1 MNTVLKTLIAA
12 ALAATFGMA
21 NAAGTASLG
30 TGGYAENFDSMG
42 TASATPN
49 GWSVFVGAAGTDKY
63 TWETAIALDGVA
75 NMVAAPAALSVRTS
89 NFSSSTT
96 GNNGFNAFLPGDTA
110 DRILATSP
118 TSIAGTALQ
127 LTLQNDTGSSFS
139 QLALSYDIYRFRTV
153 SSAEVLPGYGL
164 FYSLD
169 GASWSNAAAFN
180 PTAAQM
186 PHNATGATT
195 MSGTLDLG
203 TSIASGST
211 VYLRWIDDNGTPTSP
226 DQAIGLNNL
235 TIAAMPVPEPE
246 SYAMLLAGLGLIG
259 FAARRRKSA

>member
-12 ALAATFGMA
+12 SLAASVGMA
-21 NAAGTASLG
+21 HAAGAASL
-30 TGGYAENFDSMG
+30 TAGGYGENFNSMG
-42 TASATPN
+42 TSSTITN
-49 GWSVFVGAAGTDKY
+49 GWSVYVGASGTDKY
-63 TWETAIALDGVA
+63 TWETAISADGVA
-75 NMVAAPAALSVRTS
+75 SMVAASSALSVRTS
-89 NFSSSTT
+89 GFSSSTT
-96 GNNGFNAFLPGDTA
+96 GNNGFNAFIPGDSS
-110 DRILATSP
+110 DRLLATSP

-139 QLALSYDIYRFRTV
+139 QLAVSYDIYRFRSV

-186 PHNATGATT
+186 PYNATGATT

-203 TSIASGST
+203 ASVASGST

-235 TIAAMPVPEPE
+235 TISAMPVPEPE
-246 SYAMLLAGLGLIG
+246 SYAMLLAGLGLVG
-259 FAARRRKSA
+259 FAARRRKAA